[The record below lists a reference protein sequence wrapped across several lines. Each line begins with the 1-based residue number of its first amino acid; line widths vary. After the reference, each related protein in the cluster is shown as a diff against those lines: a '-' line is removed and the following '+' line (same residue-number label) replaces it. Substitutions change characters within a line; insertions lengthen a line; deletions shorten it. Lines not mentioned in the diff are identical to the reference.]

1 MFVIIPTGTDAPIYH
16 WPIMTGVTIAVNV
29 IVFVLQLLNPD
40 LTEMFC
46 LEFGTFR
53 PHTWLTAAYLHADFG
68 HLFGNMVFLFTY
80 GLVVEGKVGWW
91 RFALIY
97 NASAVVAS
105 ILINVLSIFVVG
117 SGLGASCAIFALMV
131 ICFLWAP
138 ENEVQFHWGGTF
150 FFRVF
155 GGAFYVSLQNVCFF
169 FVALNFLM
177 AAFTGFELSSAVFHL
192 LGVIPGVL
200 IGWGMLKI
208 RQVNCDGHD
217 FFSIRSGKKGQSQ
230 LTVSEEAE
238 IKNERAERIA
248 QRKQELESGLEA
260 VDRYIEMGHYKNA
273 FERFKSLSL
282 SRPKLLLSEARL
294 IKIVNGLEKNPEEDR
309 LYRKLMKYYLKHYQR
324 LAVPV
329 RMKLAK
335 RILEDE
341 QPRAAIRILQP
352 LLGPDSKYRLSQLQR
367 KTIAKMQVA
376 AKRLIAEGV
385 IEVQMED

>member
-1 MFVIIPTGTDAPIYH
+1 MFVILPTGTDAPIYH
-16 WPIMTGVTIAVNV
+16 WPVVTGLTIAANV
-29 IVFVLQLLNPD
+29 VVFVLQFLHPG
-40 LTEMFC
+40 LTETFC

-53 PHTWLTAAYLHADFG
+53 PHTWLTSAYLHADFG
-68 HLFGNMVFLFTY
+68 HLFGNMVFLFIY
-80 GLVVEGKVGWW
+80 GLIVEGKVGWW
-91 RFALIY
+91 RFLLIY
-97 NASAVVAS
+97 NTSAIVAS
-105 ILINVLSIFVVG
+105 LLINVLSIFVVG

-177 AAFTGFELSSAVFHL
+177 AAFTLFQMSSAVFHL

-208 RQVNCDGHD
+208 RQVNCEGHD
-217 FFSIRSGKKGQSQ
+217 IFSIRSGKRGQSQ

-238 IKNERAERIA
+238 IKSERAERIA
-248 QRKQELESGLEA
+248 ERKQQLENGLQA
-260 VDRYIEMGHYKNA
+260 VDRYIDMGHYKNA

-282 SRPKLLLSEARL
+282 SRPKLLLSESRL
-294 IKIVNGLEKNPEEDR
+294 IKIVNGLEKIPEEDR
-309 LYRKLMKYYLKHYQR
+309 LYRELMRYYLDHYQR

-335 RILEDE
+335 RFLEDE
-341 QPRAAIRILQP
+341 QPRGAGRILQP
-352 LLGPDSKYRLSQLQR
+352 LIGSDSKYQLSESQR
-367 KTIAKMQVA
+367 KTIAKMQA
-376 AKRLIAEGV
+376 TAKRLIAEGV
-385 IEVQMED
+385 IEVQMDD

>member
-1 MFVIIPTGTDAPIYH
+1 MFAIIPTGTDAPIYH
-16 WPIMTGVTIAVNV
+16 LPIVTGLTIAANV
-29 IVFVLQLLNPD
+29 VVFVFQLLNPG
-40 LTEMFC
+40 LTEMFW
-46 LEFGTFR
+46 LEFGAFR

-68 HLFGNMVFLFTY
+68 HLFGNMVFLFIY
-80 GLVVEGKVGWW
+80 GLIVEGKVGWW
-91 RFALIY
+91 RFLLIY
-97 NASAVVAS
+97 NTSAIVAS
-105 ILINVLSIFVVG
+105 ILINVLSIFVAG
-117 SGLGASCAIFALMV
+117 SGLGASCAIFAMMV

-138 ENEVQFHWGGTF
+138 ENEVRFHWGGTF

-155 GGAFYVSLQNVCFF
+155 GGDFYVSLQNVCFF

-177 AAFTGFELSSAVFHL
+177 AAFTWFQLSSAVFHL

-248 QRKQELESGLEA
+248 ERKRELESGLEA
-260 VDRYIEMGHYKNA
+260 VDRYIEMGHFKNA

-282 SRPKLLLSEARL
+282 SRPKLLLSESRL
-294 IKIVNGLEKNPEEDR
+294 VKIVNGLEKIPEEDG
-309 LYRKLMKYYLKHYQR
+309 LYRKLMRYYLEHYER

-335 RILEDE
+335 RFLEDE
-341 QPRAAIRILQP
+341 QPRGAGRILQP
-352 LLGPDSKYRLSQLQR
+352 LIGPDAKYQLTESQR
-367 KTIAKMQVA
+367 ETIAKMQA
-376 AKRLIAEGV
+376 TAKRLIAEGV
-385 IEVQMED
+385 IEVQVDD